1 MLLAV
6 AGDGSPA
13 SRGPEARPISLLTS
27 WSDGMPQERLPVAWL
42 GEAAV
47 ITLPEEID
55 ISNSEQVREEL
66 LSLLNRGPA
75 VLIVDMAETT
85 FCDSAGVNALVRAHR
100 RATASDAEIRLVLT
114 SRGVERVLAITGVD
128 RLITT
133 YPSVAAALNEGDA
146 PAGAANPD
154 PDDRAVQPS

>member
-1 MLLAV
+1 
-6 AGDGSPA
+6 
-13 SRGPEARPISLLTS
+13 
-27 WSDGMPQERLPVAWL
+27 MPQERLPVAWL

-128 RLITT
+128 RLITI
-133 YPSVAAALNEGDA
+133 YPSVAAALNEGDP
-146 PAGAANPD
+146 PAGVANPD
-154 PDDRAVQPS
+154 SDGCAAQPS

>member
-1 MLLAV
+1 
-6 AGDGSPA
+6 
-13 SRGPEARPISLLTS
+13 
-27 WSDGMPQERLPVAWL
+27 MPQERFPVAWL

-85 FCDSAGVNALVRAHR
+85 FCDSAGVNALVRAHK
-100 RATASDAEIRLVLT
+100 RASANGAEIRLVVA
-114 SRGVERVLAITGVD
+114 SPGVQRVLDITGVD
-128 RLITT
+128 RLIPV
-133 YPSVAAALNEGDA
+133 YPSMTASLAEPSERAETHRG
-146 PAGAANPD
+146 
-154 PDDRAVQPS
+154 PDDRAAQPG

>member
-1 MLLAV
+1 
-6 AGDGSPA
+6 
-13 SRGPEARPISLLTS
+13 
-27 WSDGMPQERLPVAWL
+27 MPQERFPVAWL

-85 FCDSAGVNALVRAHR
+85 FCDSAGVNALVRAHK
-100 RATASDAEIRLVLT
+100 RATANGAEIRLVV
-114 SRGVERVLAITGVD
+114 SSPGVQRVLDITGVD
-128 RLITT
+128 RLIPVH
-133 YPSVAAALNEGDA
+133 PSMTASLAE
-146 PAGAANPD
+146 PGASGGPGERAETHRGPG
-154 PDDRAVQPS
+154 DRAAQPG

>member
-6 AGDGSPA
+6 ASDGSPA
-13 SRGPEARPISLLTS
+13 PRGPEARPIPLLTS
-27 WSDGMPQERLPVAWL
+27 WSDGVPQERLPVAWL
-42 GEAAV
+42 GGAAV

-55 ISNSEQVREEL
+55 ITNSEQVREEL

-100 RATASDAEIRLVLT
+100 RATASDAEIRLVVA
-114 SRGVERVLAITGVD
+114 SQGVQRVLAITGVD
-128 RLITT
+128 RLITV
-133 YPSVAAALNEGDA
+133 YPSVAAAQNVAGA
-146 PAGAANPD
+146 PADAANPD
-154 PDDRAVQPS
+154 PDDRAAQPT

>member
-1 MLLAV
+1 
-6 AGDGSPA
+6 
-13 SRGPEARPISLLTS
+13 
-27 WSDGMPQERLPVAWL
+27 MPQERFPVVWL

-47 ITLPEEID
+47 ITLPGEID

-100 RATASDAEIRLVLT
+100 RATANGAEIRLVVA
-114 SRGVERVLAITGVD
+114 SPGVQRVLDITGVD
-128 RLITT
+128 RLISV
-133 YPSVAAALNEGDA
+133 YPTVAASLGDA
-146 PAGAANPD
+146 GHPGDPADPAHPDSDDWAA
-154 PDDRAVQPS
+154 QPG

>member
-1 MLLAV
+1 
-6 AGDGSPA
+6 
-13 SRGPEARPISLLTS
+13 
-27 WSDGMPQERLPVAWL
+27 MPQERFPVAWL

-85 FCDSAGVNALVRAHR
+85 FCDSAGVNALVRAHK
-100 RATASDAEIRLVLT
+100 RATANGAEIRLVVASL
-114 SRGVERVLAITGVD
+114 GVQRVLAITGVD
-128 RLITT
+128 RLIPV
-133 YPSVAAALNEGDA
+133 YPSLTASLAEPGEPGE
-146 PAGAANPD
+146 PAETHRGPE
-154 PDDRAVQPS
+154 DRAAQPG

>member
-1 MLLAV
+1 
-6 AGDGSPA
+6 
-13 SRGPEARPISLLTS
+13 
-27 WSDGMPQERLPVAWL
+27 MPQERFPVTWL

-85 FCDSAGVNALVRAHR
+85 FCDSAGVNALVRAHK
-100 RATASDAEIRLVLT
+100 RATANGAEIRLVVASL
-114 SRGVERVLAITGVD
+114 GVQRVLAITGVD
-128 RLITT
+128 RLIPV
-133 YPSVAAALNEGDA
+133 YPSMTASLAEPGE
-146 PAGAANPD
+146 PAETHRGPG
-154 PDDRAVQPS
+154 DRAAQPG

>member
-1 MLLAV
+1 
-6 AGDGSPA
+6 
-13 SRGPEARPISLLTS
+13 
-27 WSDGMPQERLPVAWL
+27 MPQERLPVAWL